1 MHMYE
6 ELKDMLCEE
15 LEEITK
21 KGELTAGSLD
31 TVDKLTHAI
40 KSIDTIIAME
50 EYGDDYSR
58 RRSYD
63 GEMDGMRSERRRM
76 YDGRSY
82 ARKRDSMG
90 RYSRGGYSYADA
102 KEDMI
107 ADLNEVMNE
116 TTDEK
121 LKGEVKKFIAKVEN
135 M

>member
-21 KGELTAGSLD
+21 KGELTAGNLGAVDMLTHSIKSLD
-31 TVDKLTHAI
+31 TI
-40 KSIDTIIAME
+40 MAME
-50 EYGDDYSR
+50 RAGDDYSY

-63 GEMDGMRSERRRM
+63 GEMDGMRSERRM
-76 YDGRSY
+76 YGGRSY

-90 RYSRGGYSYADA
+90 RYTRGGYSYADA

-107 ADLNEVMNE
+107 ADLHEVMNE
-116 TTDEK
+116 TQDEK
-121 LKGEVKKFIAKVEN
+121 LKSEVKKFISKVEN

>member
-1 MHMYE
+1 M
-6 ELKDMLCEE
+6 
-15 LEEITK
+15 
-21 KGELTAGSLD
+21 
-31 TVDKLTHAI
+31 
-40 KSIDTIIAME
+40 
-50 EYGDDYSR
+50 R
-58 RRSYD
+58 RFSK
-63 GEMDGMRSERRRM
+63 RRRM

-107 ADLNEVMNE
+107 ADLHEVMNE

>member
-21 KGELTAGSLD
+21 KGELTVGTLD

-40 KSIDTIIAME
+40 KSLSTIIAMD
-50 EYGDDYSR
+50 EYGDNYSR

-107 ADLNEVMNE
+107 ADLHEVMNE